1 MKEAIFTIDA
11 PKAIGPYSQAIKASG
26 FVFVSGQLPIN
37 PQNEE
42 IISDVR
48 QATRQVLTNINN
60 ILKSAGSS
68 IDRAVKITIYLLN
81 MKDFSLVNE
90 VYGEFFH
97 NPYPARVC
105 VEVKDLPKKAII
117 EIDCIAL
124 E

>member
-26 FVFVSGQLPIN
+26 FIFVSGQLPIN

-42 IISDVR
+42 IINDVR

-68 IDRAVKITIYLLN
+68 IDRAVKITIYLLD

-97 NPYPARVC
+97 NSYPARVC

>member
-1 MKEAIFTIDA
+1 MKEEIFTIDA
-11 PKAIGPYSQAIKASG
+11 PKAIEPYSQAIKTSG
-26 FVFVSGQLPIN
+26 FIFVSGQLPIN

-48 QATRQVLTNINN
+48 QATRQVLININN
-60 ILKSAGSS
+60 ILKSVGSS
-68 IDRAVKITIYLLN
+68 IDKAVKVTIYLLD

-90 VYGEFFH
+90 AYGEFFH